1 MCVEMFVFRSTGTG
15 PAGGGCKR
23 CDRTRLRASE
33 RPRAANG
40 FCKMKMTFCDLFVFI
55 RPYMQNIAE
64 TGDCEL
70 YVLTSLG
77 NGLSRFQM
85 ITFNTFLVP
94 EPIASGASVGIHI
107 CSPNGQ
113 QRVFPRAALDE
124 CFIFGLSSSK
134 LRTPVLLVSSRIAK

>member
-1 MCVEMFVFRSTGTG
+1 
-15 PAGGGCKR
+15 
-23 CDRTRLRASE
+23 
-33 RPRAANG
+33 
-40 FCKMKMTFCDLFVFI
+40 MKMLFCDLLVFI
-55 RPYMQNIAE
+55 RPYMQNIVE

-70 YVLTSLG
+70 YVLKSSG
-77 NGLSRFQM
+77 NGLSWFHV

-94 EPIASGASVGIHI
+94 ETIASGASVGIHI

-134 LRTPVLLVSSRIAK
+134 LRTSVPLVSNRIAKQ